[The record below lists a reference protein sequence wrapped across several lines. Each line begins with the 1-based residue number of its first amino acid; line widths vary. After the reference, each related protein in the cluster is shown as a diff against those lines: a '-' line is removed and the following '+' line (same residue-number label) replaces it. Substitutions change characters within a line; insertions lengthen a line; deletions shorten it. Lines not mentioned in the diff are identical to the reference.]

1 MDINL
6 TLIGQAIAFVVFV
19 LFCMKFVWP
28 PLNKVIEDRQKT
40 IADGLAASERAE
52 KDLENARATAEEELK
67 AAKQQAAEIID
78 QAKKRAAKL
87 LDDETSRGHAE
98 REKIIAS
105 GYTEVEAERV
115 RVREELRQKVAALAI
130 AGAEKII
137 ERELDAEKQSDIVEK
152 LVAEL

>member
-6 TLIGQAIAFVVFV
+6 TLLGQSIAFAFFV
-19 LFCMKFVWP
+19 WFSMKFVWP
-28 PLNKVIEDRQKT
+28 PINNAIEERQKK
-40 IADGLAASERAE
+40 IADGLAASERATQ
-52 KDLENARATAEEELK
+52 DLESARVKADEELK
-67 AAKQQAAEIID
+67 AAKLQAAELID

-87 LDDETSRGHAE
+87 VEEETQRGHDE

-105 GYTEVEAERV
+105 GYAEVEAERT
-115 RVREELRQKVAALAI
+115 RVREELRKKVAYLAI

-137 ERELDAEKQSDIVEK
+137 ERELDAQKQSDIVEK

>member
-52 KDLENARATAEEELK
+52 KDLENARATADEELK

-115 RVREELRQKVAALAI
+115 RVREELRQKVAVLAI